1 MKDKGMPK
9 FDNAPSAPAQTS
21 GEDFVSFGVHEIFGG
36 NEAFAALIIQ
46 DSKRIFD
53 YEDVKPVVVKKGYF
67 GYVPWGSD
75 NEQPYQ
81 IIEKIRDDE
90 VMSSNMWFN
99 IACAYG
105 RGFSA
110 TNSDGSKITDP
121 EIKKFFRRNN
131 LVKFWAEQFTDIKHF
146 FFSVF
151 VIIVDTEGNKIVQ
164 FRHKEAV
171 DCRFETCNP
180 ETGNIEHVFYANWKD
195 KPKEDDI
202 QAIPMLD
209 MDDPV
214 GDLMIRLGKEPD
226 PETGKTQEATK
237 ERIFA
242 IVNRIPTVG
251 EKYYPFPYYASTFN
265 SGWYDI
271 KAMIP
276 HAKKAKM
283 KNGMFLRF
291 IVYMH
296 KDYFV
301 KLFDS
306 EKITDPKKKEERRSL
321 EIANIKNF
329 LSGEENAGKQ
339 WTSSYYYDP
348 NGNEIKMVKIERVD
362 KDKEGGDWIEDSEE
376 ATNIVSYSMGVHP
389 SLIGSSPG
397 KNGSINGTE
406 ARELFTMKQA
416 LEKLTR
422 DIMLQPFYMLNDVN
436 VWDLEY
442 DIPDLMLTT
451 LDQKT
456 DAKVGAPNSNN
467 QKPKSN
473 DTQNA

>member
-1 MKDKGMPK
+1 MKKH
-9 FDNAPSAPAQTS
+9 NAPLPNQPNESKAES
-21 GEDFVSFGVHEIFGG
+21 HDFVSYGVHVIHGN
-36 NEAFAALIIQ
+36 NEAFAALITQ

-53 YEDVKPVVVKKGYF
+53 YEEVKPVEAKKGYR
-67 GYVPWGSD
+67 GYVPWGDSND
-75 NEQPYQ
+75 QPLLML
-81 IIEKIRDDE
+81 EKIREDE

-99 IACAYG
+99 ITTAYG
-105 RGFSA
+105 RGFRA
-110 TNSDGSKITDP
+110 TMADGSPVTDL

-146 FFSVF
+146 LFSVL
-151 VIIVDTEGNKIVQ
+151 VIILDAEGKMIVQ
-164 FRHKEAV
+164 IRHKEAIN
-171 DCRFETCNP
+171 CRFETCNP
-180 ETGNIEHVFYANWKD
+180 DTGNIENMFYANWKD
-195 KPKEDDI
+195 NPKDDTI
-202 QAIPMLD
+202 EAIPLLD
-209 MDDPV
+209 FDDPV
-214 GDLMIRLGKEPD
+214 GDLMVRLGKEPD
-226 PETGKTQEATK
+226 PEIGKNGKPTED
-237 ERIFA
+237 RIFA
-242 IVNRIPTVG
+242 IVNRIPTAG

-276 HAKKAKM
+276 IAKKAKM
-283 KNGMFLRF
+283 KNGMMLRY

-296 KDYFV
+296 KDYFI

-306 EKITDPKKKEERRSL
+306 EKITDPKKKEERRSQ
-321 EIANIKNF
+321 EINNIKNF
-329 LSGEENAGKQ
+329 LAGEENAGKQ

-348 NGNEIKMVKIERVD
+348 NGSEVQMVKIVRVD

-376 ATNIVSYSMGVHP
+376 AANIVSYSMGVHP

-397 KNGSINGTE
+397 KNKSINGTE

-416 LEKLTR
+416 LERLTR
-422 DIMLQPFYMLNDVN
+422 DLMIQPFYMLNDVN
-436 VWDLEY
+436 GWDLEY

-456 DAKVGAPNSNN
+456 DAKEVSTKNPA
-467 QKPKSN
+467 KD